1 MIDFK
6 KLTLLVVSILFIST
20 TIGSQEI
27 YAVSS
32 GQNASNGNKN
42 YMASLKMDASN
53 TISNKIF
60 TENEKRE
67 LQNEINDRSDEYGI
81 VNAGLTSGP
90 TPTLYFSSNG
100 GNNHYYTQIFEGHIN
115 LHKNHK
121 KIEKQGKWS
130 LVADS
135 RFSSEPQQKKYII
148 AASET
153 TYKNKP
159 FTIIIQTYDIQTD
172 SYASPYTKTEILN
185 FANSLQVEGFI
196 KSYE

>member
-1 MIDFK
+1 MMNFK
-6 KLTLLVVSILFIST
+6 KLTLLVVSILFIAT
-20 TIGSQEI
+20 TIFSQEI
-27 YAVSS
+27 YADSS
-32 GQNASNGNKN
+32 DQNAPNGNKN
-42 YMASLKMDASN
+42 QMASLNMGASN

-67 LQNEINDRSDEYGI
+67 LQNEITDSSDEYGI

-90 TPTLYFSSNG
+90 THTLYFSSNG
-100 GNNHYYTQIFEGHIN
+100 DNNYYYTQIFEGHIN

-130 LVADS
+130 LVPDS

-185 FANSLQVEGFI
+185 FANSLQVEAFI

>member
-1 MIDFK
+1 MNFK
-6 KLTLLVVSILFIST
+6 KLTLLVVPILFIAT
-20 TIGSQEI
+20 TICSQEI
-27 YAVSS
+27 YANSS
-32 GQNASNGNKN
+32 GQNVPNDNKN
-42 YMASLKMDASN
+42 QMASLNMGASN
-53 TISNKIF
+53 TDSNKIF
-60 TENEKRE
+60 TEKEKRE
-67 LQNEINDRSDEYGI
+67 LQNEITDSSDEYGI
-81 VNAGLTSGP
+81 VNAGLTTDP
-90 TPTLYFSSNG
+90 THTLYFSSNG
-100 GNNHYYTQIFEGHIN
+100 YNNHYYTQIFEGHIN
-115 LHKNHK
+115 LHNDHK

-130 LVADS
+130 LVPDS

-185 FANSLQVEGFI
+185 FANSLQVEALI

>member
-1 MIDFK
+1 MINFK
-6 KLTLLVVSILFIST
+6 RFSLLVVSILFIAT

-27 YAVSS
+27 YADSS
-32 GQNASNGNKN
+32 GHYAPNGNKN
-42 YMASLKMDASN
+42 QIASLNMGVST

-67 LQNEINDRSDEYGI
+67 LQNEITDRSDEYGI

-100 GNNHYYTQIFEGHIN
+100 GNNQYYTQIFEGHIN

-130 LVADS
+130 LVPDS
-135 RFSSEPQQKKYII
+135 QFSSEPQHKKYII
-148 AASET
+148 ATSET